1 MQVELLAQIL
11 AAASAGFGVVKGAIA
26 VYPTVAK
33 VVRDWTKK
41 KSAPDPSTDDQ
52 VIDLELAPV
61 DPGKLMQFVHQLGL
75 ATEADVEQ
83 AMAKWPSPEGFTDAQ
98 RNELTTLL
106 KKLVSGAR
114 FHSTHGTKLSN
125 YLSAERLLEQLLDGI
140 QPKMTAGV
148 KLGNWTLTTF
158 LGMGGF
164 GEVWK
169 AQNTLFPAPRVFKFF
184 TQEGARA
191 VLEREAE
198 VLFAVGQHL
207 TDCPN
212 VIDYQD
218 VDIDAQP
225 FPYLALEFATLG
237 TLEDWVLT
245 PPGQRA
251 KIGLTEL
258 MKGIVRGVSDAHR
271 HGIHHRD
278 LKPAN
283 ILLTG
288 VPDDVTPKVADFGL
302 GRVAAPA
309 EAQSSYRSHSV
320 LVGTSMYLPPEAA
333 NPFKQREF
341 AQDDVFALGVVWFQ
355 VLTGRLVRPSYDF
368 AEELALAGADS
379 RSVRLISRC
388 LARPERRYEDACELY
403 ADMDAE
409 DPPPGP
415 GEWDVPDGCFDVAG
429 IAREYLERSRT

>member
-1 MQVELLAQIL
+1 MELLVQIL
-11 AAASAGFGVVKGAIA
+11 AAVSAGFGVVKGAVG
-26 VYPTVAK
+26 VYP
-33 VVRDWTKK
+33 VVEKTIRNWTKK
-41 KSAPDPSTDDQ
+41 KPADDG

-61 DPGKLMQFVHQLGL
+61 DPGKVMQFVHQLGL
-75 ATEADVEQ
+75 VTDKDVEQ

-98 RNELTTLL
+98 RNELTALL

-125 YLSAERLLEQLLDGI
+125 YLSAEKLIEQLLAGI
-140 QPKMTAGV
+140 QPKMAAGTMMGSW
-148 KLGNWTLTTF
+148 KLTTF

-169 AQNTLFPAPRVFKFF
+169 TEKVKFPVPRVYKFF
-184 TQEGARA
+184 TQEQARKVLDNEADVLYA
-191 VLEREAE
+191 VKDKLA
-198 VLFAVGQHL
+198 
-207 TDCPN
+207 DCPN

-218 VDIDAQP
+218 VEIDGK
-225 FPYLALEFATLG
+225 PYPHIVLEYATLG
-237 TLEDWVLT
+237 TLEDWILT
-245 PPGQRA
+245 PTDQRV
-251 KIGLTEL
+251 KIGITEL
-258 MKGIVRGVSDAHR
+258 MKGVVRGVSDAHK

-288 VPDDVTPKVADFGL
+288 RPGDVTPKIADFGL
-302 GRVAAPA
+302 GSVTTPAAPR
-309 EAQSSYRSHSV
+309 SSYHSQSL

-333 NPFKQREF
+333 NPFKQRDF

-355 VLTGRLVRPSYDF
+355 VLTGQLTRPAYDF
-368 AEELALAGADS
+368 AEELALAGADT
-379 RSVRLISRC
+379 RSIKLIGKC
-388 LARPERRYEDACELY
+388 LASPKNRFATACELY
-403 ADMDAE
+403 DAMDAE

-429 IAREYLERSRT
+429 IAREYLERTCA

>member
-1 MQVELLAQIL
+1 MQMELLAQVL
-11 AAASAGFGVVKGAIA
+11 AAASAGFGVVKGAIG

-33 VVRDWTKK
+33 IVRDMMKK
-41 KSAPDPSTDDQ
+41 PAPNTNDSDAD

-75 ATEADVEQ
+75 ATEKDVEQ
-83 AMAKWPSPEGFTDAQ
+83 AMAKWQAPDGFTEAQ
-98 RNELTTLL
+98 RKELTALL
-106 KKLVSGAR
+106 KNLVSGAR

-125 YLSAERLLEQLLDGI
+125 YLSAEKLLEQLLAGI

-148 KLGNWTLTTF
+148 TVNGWKLTTF

-169 AQNTLFPAPRVFKFF
+169 AENKLFPAPRVFKFF
-184 TQEGARA
+184 TQDGARA

-207 TDCPN
+207 TECPN

-237 TLEDWVLT
+237 TLEDWILT

-251 KIGLTEL
+251 KVSTTEL
-258 MKGIVRGVSDAHR
+258 MKGIVRGVNDAHK
-271 HGIHHRD
+271 HDIHHRD

-283 ILLTG
+283 ILLAG
-288 VPDDVTPKVADFGL
+288 DPGDVTPKVADFGL
-302 GRVAAPA
+302 GRVATPA
-309 EAQSSYRSHSV
+309 ESQSSYRSQSV

-341 AQDDVFALGVVWFQ
+341 AQDDVFALGVVWF
-355 VLTGRLVRPSYDF
+355 
-368 AEELALAGADS
+368 
-379 RSVRLISRC
+379 
-388 LARPERRYEDACELY
+388 
-403 ADMDAE
+403 
-409 DPPPGP
+409 
-415 GEWDVPDGCFDVAG
+415 
-429 IAREYLERSRT
+429 

>member
-11 AAASAGFGVVKGAIA
+11 SAVGAGLGVVKV

-33 VVRDWTKK
+33 IVRDMLK
-41 KSAPDPSTDDQ
+41 KSDLNKNGIDAE

-61 DPGKLMQFVHQLGL
+61 DPSKLMQFVRDLGL
-75 ATEADVEQ
+75 ATEADVKQ
-83 AMAKWPSPEGFTDAQ
+83 AMAKWKAPDGFTDAQ
-98 RNELTTLL
+98 RKELTALL
-106 KKLVSGAR
+106 MNLVSGAK

-125 YLSAERLLEQLLDGI
+125 YLSAEKLLEQLLAGI
-140 QPKMTAGV
+140 QPKMSAGAV
-148 KLGNWTLTTF
+148 VSGWKLTTF

-169 AQNTLFPAPRVFKFF
+169 AEKSLLPFPRVFKFF
-184 TQEGARA
+184 TQDGARQ
-191 VLEREAE
+191 VLEQEAT
-198 VLFAVGQHL
+198 VLFAVGNLLQ
-207 TDCPN
+207 DCPN

-218 VDIDAQP
+218 VGVDAE
-225 FPYLALEFATLG
+225 PYPYIALEFATLG
-237 TLEDWVLT
+237 TLEDWILT
-245 PPGQRA
+245 TAGERA
-251 KIGLTEL
+251 KVGVNEL
-258 MKGIVRGVSDAHR
+258 MKGIVRGVSDAHQNE
-271 HGIHHRD
+271 IVHRD

-288 VPDDVTPKVADFGL
+288 ESGDITPKVADFGL
-302 GRVAAPA
+302 GKVAAPA
-309 EAQSSYRSHSV
+309 ESQSSYRSQSV

-333 NPFKQREF
+333 NPFKERDF

-379 RSVRLISRC
+379 RSIKLIARC
-388 LARPERRYEDACELY
+388 LARPERRYPSACELY
-403 ADMDAE
+403 ADMDVE

-429 IAREYLERSRT
+429 IAREYLERTRG